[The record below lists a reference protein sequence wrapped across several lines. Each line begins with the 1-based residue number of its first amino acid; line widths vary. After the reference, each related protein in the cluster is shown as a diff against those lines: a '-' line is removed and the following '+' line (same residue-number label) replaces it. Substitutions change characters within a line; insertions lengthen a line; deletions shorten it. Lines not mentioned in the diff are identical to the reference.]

1 MTRPAS
7 GFALLSPCGHPYAGA
22 RLAVF
27 PDFLAIFDLQNDIL
41 RRPFMAVFAERLVL
55 AFIRAGKA
63 AQEKA
68 AVVLLGVGRQHPFR
82 GPAQPMASQHGAVV
96 DAGLLGPLHQ
106 AHGKP
111 FVGHEDVAGGIVGLL
126 FPSRPVAVLR
136 AVGAVIVSAFKGV
149 FVRRVAQIGQEH
161 VKVVP
166 SLADLDAS
174 AAVAVIMGRFGVVA
188 SGLHLDPNTVNSR
201 IGQSVS
207 FCHEPVI
214 TYRKELSNEL

>member
-27 PDFLAIFDLQNDIL
+27 PDFFAVFDLQNDIL
-41 RRPFMAVFAERLVL
+41 RRSFMAVFAKRLVL

-68 AVVLLGVGRQHPFR
+68 AVILLGVGRQHPFR
-82 GPAQPMASQHGAVV
+82 RPAKTVASQHGAVV
-96 DAGLLGPLHQ
+96 DAGLLGPSGQ

-111 FVGHEDVAGGIVGLL
+111 FVGHVDVAGCIVGLL
-126 FPSRPVAVLR
+126 FPSRPVAVFR
-136 AVGAVIVSAFKGV
+136 AVGAVIVRAFKGV
-149 FVRRVAQIGQEH
+149 FVRRVAHIGHESI
-161 VKVVP
+161 KVVP
-166 SLADLDAS
+166 SLADLDAP
-174 AAVAVIMGRFGVVA
+174 AAVAVVMGGFRVVA
-188 SGLHLDPNTVNSR
+188 TVLHCNPNMINSR

-207 FCHEPVI
+207 FCHKAVI
-214 TYRKELSNEL
+214 TYRKELSNGL

>member
-7 GFALLSPCGHPYAGA
+7 GFVLLSPCGHPYAGA

-27 PDFLAIFDLQNDIL
+27 PDFLAVFDLQNNIF
-41 RRPFMAVFAERLVL
+41 RRPFMAVFAERFVL

-82 GPAQPMASQHGAVV
+82 GPAKPVASQHGAVV
-96 DAGLLGPLHQ
+96 DAGLLGPLRQ
-106 AHGKP
+106 GQGKP
-111 FVGHEDVAGGIVGLL
+111 FVGHVDVAGGIVGLL
-126 FPSRPVAVLR
+126 LPSRPVAILR
-136 AVGAVIVSAFKGV
+136 AVGAVIVRAFKGV
-149 FVRRVAQIGQEH
+149 FVRRVAQICQERI
-161 VKVVP
+161 KVVP
-166 SLADLDAS
+166 SWANLDAP
-174 AAVAVIMGRFGVVA
+174 AAVAVIVGGFRVVA

-207 FCHEPVI
+207 VCHETVI

>member
-7 GFALLSPCGHPYAGA
+7 GFVLLSPCGHPYAGA

-27 PDFLAIFDLQNDIL
+27 PDFLAVFDLDNDIL

-82 GPAQPMASQHGAVV
+82 GPAKPVASQNGAVI
-96 DAGLLGPLHQ
+96 DAGLLGPLRQ
-106 AHGKP
+106 GQGKP
-111 FVGHEDVAGGIVGLL
+111 FVGHVDVAGGIVGLL
-126 FPSRPVAVLR
+126 FPSRPVAILR
-136 AVGAVIVSAFKGV
+136 AVGAVIVRAFKGV
-149 FVRRVAQIGQEH
+149 FVRRVAQICQERI
-161 VKVVP
+161 KVVP
-166 SLADLDAS
+166 SWANLDAP
-174 AAVAVIMGRFGVVA
+174 AAVAVIMGGFRVIA
-188 SGLHLDPNTVNSR
+188 TILHCNPNMINSR

-207 FCHEPVI
+207 FCHKAVI
-214 TYRKELSNEL
+214 TYRRELSNEL

>member
-27 PDFLAIFDLQNDIL
+27 PDFLAVFDLQNNIL
-41 RRPFMAVFAERLVL
+41 RRPFMAVFAEWLVL
-55 AFIRAGKA
+55 AFIRAGKT

-68 AVVLLGVGRQHPFR
+68 AVVLLRVGRQHPFR
-82 GPAQPMASQHGAVV
+82 RPAKTVASQHGAVV
-96 DAGLLGPLHQ
+96 DAGLLGPLGQ

-111 FVGHEDVAGGIVGLL
+111 FVGHVDVAGGIVGLL
-126 FPSRPVAVLR
+126 FPGRPVAIFR
-136 AVGAVIVSAFKGV
+136 AVRAVIISAFKGV
-149 FVRRVAQIGQEH
+149 FVRRVAQIGQER

-166 SLADLDAS
+166 SWANLDAS
-174 AAVAVIMGRFGVVA
+174 AAVAVIMGGFRVVA
-188 SGLHLDPNTVNSR
+188 AGLHLAPNTVNSR

>member
-27 PDFLAIFDLQNDIL
+27 PDFLAVFDLQNDIL
-41 RRPFMAVFAERLVL
+41 RRPFMAVFAKRLVF

-68 AVVLLGVGRQHPFR
+68 AVVLLGIGRQHPFR
-82 GPAQPMASQHGAVV
+82 GPAKLVASQHGAVA
-96 DAGLLGPLHQ
+96 DARPFGPLHQ

-111 FVGHEDVAGGIVGLL
+111 FMGHVDIAGGIVGLL
-126 FPSRPVAVLR
+126 FPSRPVAILR
-136 AVGAVIVSAFKGV
+136 AVGAVIVSAFKGIL
-149 FVRRVAQIGQEH
+149 VRRVAQIGQERI
-161 VKVVP
+161 KVVP
-166 SLADLDAS
+166 SWANLDAP
-174 AAVAVIMGRFGVVA
+174 AAVAVVMGGFRVVA
-188 SGLHLDPNTVNSR
+188 TVLHCNPNMINSR

-207 FCHEPVI
+207 FCHKAVI
-214 TYRKELSNEL
+214 TYRKELSNGL

>member
-7 GFALLSPCGHPYAGA
+7 GFVLLSPCGHPYAGA

-27 PDFLAIFDLQNDIL
+27 PDFLAVFDLQNDIF
-41 RRPFMAVFAERLVL
+41 RRPFMAVFAKRLVL

-68 AVVLLGVGRQHPFR
+68 AVVLLGFMRQHPFR
-82 GPAQPMASQHGAVV
+82 GPAQPVASQHGAVV
-96 DAGLLGPLHQ
+96 DAGFLGPLRQ
-106 AHGKP
+106 GQGKP
-111 FVGHEDVAGGIVGLL
+111 FIGHIDVAGGIVGLL
-126 FPSRPVAVLR
+126 FPSRPVAVFR
-136 AVGAVIVSAFKGV
+136 AVGAVIVRAFKGV

-161 VKVVP
+161 VKIVP

-174 AAVAVIMGRFGVVA
+174 AAVAVIMGGFRVVA
-188 SGLHLDPNTVNSR
+188 TVLHCNPNMINSR

-214 TYRKELSNEL
+214 TYRKELSNGL

>member
-7 GFALLSPCGHPYAGA
+7 GFVLLPPCGHPYAGA

-68 AVVLLGVGRQHPFR
+68 AVVLLGVGRKHPFR
-82 GPAQPMASQHGAVV
+82 GPAKPVASQHGAVV
-96 DAGLLGPLHQ
+96 DAGFLGPLRQ
-106 AHGKP
+106 GQGKP
-111 FVGHEDVAGGIVGLL
+111 FMGHIDVAGGIVGLL
-126 FPSRPVAVLR
+126 FPSRPVAILR
-136 AVGAVIVSAFKGV
+136 AVGAVIVRAFKGV
-149 FVRRVAQIGQEH
+149 LVRRVAQICQERI
-161 VKVVP
+161 KVVP
-166 SLADLDAS
+166 SWADLDAS
-174 AAVAVIMGRFGVVA
+174 AAVAVIMGGFRVVA
-188 SGLHLDPNTVNSR
+188 TVLHCNPNMINSR

-214 TYRKELSNEL
+214 TYRKELSNGL

>member
-1 MTRPAS
+1 MTRLAS
-7 GFALLSPCGHPYAGA
+7 GFVLLSPCGHPYAGA

-27 PDFLAIFDLQNDIL
+27 PDFLAVFDLDNDIL

-82 GPAQPMASQHGAVV
+82 GPAKLVASQHGAVA
-96 DAGLLGPLHQ
+96 DARLFGPLHQ

-111 FVGHEDVAGGIVGLL
+111 FMGHIDVAGGIVGLL

-136 AVGAVIVSAFKGV
+136 AVGAVIIRAFKGV
-149 FVRRVAQIGQEH
+149 FVRRVAQIGQEG

-166 SLADLDAS
+166 SWANFDAP
-174 AAVAVIMGRFGVVA
+174 AAVAVIMGGFRVIA
-188 SGLHLDPNTVNSR
+188 TILHCNPNMINSR

-214 TYRKELSNEL
+214 TYRKELSNGL